1 MKTANLT
8 PWCNLFSTASKYNI
22 GVKKSRYKVL
32 LYTGSAVAFI
42 LLSLTFFTY
51 AYHLALAIAVIGLV
65 ILGLL
70 LPNKS
75 AQAVICSNVNVL
87 NIAVSSFELN
97 SQGICSFDGNNYYQ
111 LQASSRFSFLG
122 CWLVLQ
128 QLTAQPLTAQ
138 PITTVNSM
146 FNAKSSINKSNNT
159 KTRVFIYR
167 DSLSNQDF
175 SRLSTVI
182 SQLNHQC

>member
-1 MKTANLT
+1 MH
-8 PWCNLFSTASKYNI
+8 
-22 GVKKSRYKVL
+22 KSRYKIL

-51 AYHLALAIAVIGLV
+51 AYHLALAIAVIFCI

-70 LPNKS
+70 LPNIS
-75 AQAVICSNVNVL
+75 AQSAICSSD
-87 NIAVSSFELN
+87 IVSNFELN
-97 SQGICSFDGNNYYQ
+97 RQGRCSFDGKNHYQ

-122 CWLVLQ
+122 CWLTL
-128 QLTAQPLTAQ
+128 QPLTAQ

-146 FNAKSSINKSNNT
+146 FNAKGSNNQS
-159 KTRVFIYR
+159 RVFIYR